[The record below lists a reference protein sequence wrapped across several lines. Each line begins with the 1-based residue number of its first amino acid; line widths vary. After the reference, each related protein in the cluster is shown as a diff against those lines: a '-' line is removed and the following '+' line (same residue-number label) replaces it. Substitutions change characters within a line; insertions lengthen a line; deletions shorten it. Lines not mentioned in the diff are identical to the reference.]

1 MKKIILTGVTTII
14 VFTTNF
20 FYSQESSAKR
30 MNASWGGL
38 DIGFVST
45 NSSDEW
51 SNTILQSSSFGLN
64 FIEYK
69 LPIFKQYLG
78 LTTGLGLNFRTI
90 TFQKQ
95 YAMISTDSTISLQT
109 GNPTLY
115 DSLAS
120 IKYSTFNQVFLQVP
134 VLLDFSTKTRQAKS
148 FSIAAGVIGG
158 LRMSANHQL
167 RGKYS
172 NGDRFNNQMRDDKK
186 FHSNLL
192 NLDATVRVGYGAVGI
207 YGTYSLTSLFH
218 KDAAP
223 KINPFCIGV
232 SFNIDY
238 GDESDDL
245 KNVVPIPPST
255 ESGIRRR

>member
-1 MKKIILTGVTTII
+1 MKKIVLSGITAVFILATHTLFG
-14 VFTTNF
+14 
-20 FYSQESSAKR
+20 QESSDKP
-30 MNASWGGL
+30 MNANWGGF
-38 DIGFVST
+38 DFGFVST

-51 SNTILQSSSFGLN
+51 SNKVLQSSSFGLN
-64 FIEYK
+64 LFEYK

-78 LTTGLGLNFRTI
+78 LTTGLGFNFRTI
-90 TFQKQ
+90 TFQNK
-95 YAMISTDSTISLQT
+95 YAMVSTDSTILLQE

-120 IKYSTFNQVFLQVP
+120 IRYSTFGQGFLQVP
-134 VLLDFSTKTRQAKS
+134 LLLDFSTKTRQAKS
-148 FSIAAGVIGG
+148 FSIAAGVVGG
-158 LRMSANHQL
+158 LRMYAVHQL

-172 NGDRFNNQMRDDKK
+172 NGDKFNNQMRDDKR

-192 NLDATVRVGYGAVGI
+192 NLDATVRLSYGAFGL

-223 KINPFCIGV
+223 KMNPFCIGISLNV
-232 SFNIDY
+232 DY
-238 GDESDDL
+238 NEESDSPKDEA
-245 KNVVPIPPST
+245 PMPSS